1 MLKCWRGEARA
12 TDHMMQVMA
21 FFSLLVSTTAALNEI
36 AFLLIVGIICDC
48 FVSTKLIIPASI
60 ALLDGWLLPFQTLT
74 RSDAWTPLLHLCS
87 CVIVAT
93 VTFVVVRRYNFW
105 PSKPGKATPGPPEG
119 MLSQPCRAQIW
130 HFPQDGSWSCAAVTQ
145 KSIFQP
151 GIQCDQYVPF
161 CVT

>member
-60 ALLDGWLLPFQTLT
+60 ALLDG
-74 RSDAWTPLLHLCS
+74 
-87 CVIVAT
+87 
-93 VTFVVVRRYNFW
+93 
-105 PSKPGKATPGPPEG
+105 
-119 MLSQPCRAQIW
+119 
-130 HFPQDGSWSCAAVTQ
+130 
-145 KSIFQP
+145 
-151 GIQCDQYVPF
+151 
-161 CVT
+161 